1 MSDSNTPADT
11 QATVVPVITED
22 LSVVRVTEKTG
33 QAVRVR
39 VVSEEQTK
47 RVPLVDVVDE
57 LSVERV
63 PINQVVAERLP
74 PRADGDALIVPVYET
89 IAVVEHR
96 LVLKEELRIV
106 RSKRKVARGQ
116 DVVVR
121 EETAIVERRDTEDG
135 DWRPEEPIDIPG
147 I

>member
-1 MSDSNTPADT
+1 M
-11 QATVVPVITED
+11 
-22 LSVVRVTEKTG
+22 RVTEKTG
-33 QAVRVR
+33 QATRVR
-39 VVSEEQTK
+39 VVSEERTK
-47 RVPLVDVVDE
+47 RVPVVDVIDE
-57 LSVERV
+57 LSIERV

-106 RSKRKVARGQ
+106 RARREVPREE

-121 EETAIVERRDTEDG
+121 EETAIIERRDTEDG
-135 DWRPEEPIDIPG
+135 DWHPEEPADIPG
-147 I
+147 V